1 MSAIAVV
8 GSLNIDLV
16 IRASHCPRQ
25 GETVI
30 GSSFGMAGGGKGSNQ
45 ALAAARLNAKS
56 YMIGCV
62 GNDDFGRKLRTV
74 LNDNGVDCSH
84 LETRK
89 EAATGTAVITVTD
102 EGESSI
108 VISQG
113 ANSLLDSNAIFSAKK
128 IFEDSDCALFQ
139 MESPARTVVSGLKLA
154 KQSGCKTFLSAEPP
168 FSLPSEVWTSID
180 YLILNERAL
189 SFYAK
194 SSDSQPDS
202 QSHSQSIIKM
212 AKDIQNRGVKVL
224 VVTQSAKGGMIF
236 TNEGEYF
243 SFDAFNIR
251 AVDNT
256 GARDAFC
263 AGFCVA
269 LSEGRPIKAAAKF
282 GAACGALAC
291 TKIGAHPSLPWRHQ
305 VSALLGESGDD
316 EYEL

>member
-16 IRASHCPRQ
+16 IRASHCPKA
-25 GETVI
+25 GETVV
-30 GSSFGMAGGGKGSNQ
+30 GNSFGMAGGGKGSNQ
-45 ALAAARLNAKS
+45 ALAAVRLNAKS

-62 GNDDFGRKLRTV
+62 GNDDFGRRLRSV
-74 LNDNGVDCSH
+74 LNENGVDCTH

-89 EAATGTAVITVTD
+89 DAATGTAVITVND

-108 VISQG
+108 AISQG
-113 ANSLLDSNAIFSAKK
+113 ANSLLDSQAIIGAKN
-128 IFEDSDCALFQ
+128 IFEASDCALFQ

-168 FSLPSEVWTSID
+168 FSLPGEVWTSID

-189 SFYAK
+189 SFYAGT
-194 SSDSQPDS
+194 SDS
-202 QSHSQSIIKM
+202 HSIIEM
-212 AKDIQNRGVKVL
+212 AQEIQRRGVRCL

-236 TNEGEYF
+236 TNDGEYF
-243 SFDAFNIR
+243 SFDAFSIN

-263 AGFCVA
+263 AGLAVA
-269 LSEGRPIKAAAKF
+269 LSEGMQLKYAARF

-305 VSALLGESGDD
+305 VSALLGETADD

>member
-1 MSAIAVV
+1 LSAIAVV

-16 IRASHCPRQ
+16 IRASHCPKQ

-108 VISQG
+108 VLTQG
-113 ANSLLDSNAIFSAKK
+113 ANSLLTSDAIFGAKK
-128 IFEDSDCALFQ
+128 IFESSDCALFQ

-180 YLILNERAL
+180 YLILNEKAL
-189 SFYAK
+189 GFYAK
-194 SSDSQPDS
+194 DSD
-202 QSHSQSIIKM
+202 SQSIITM
-212 AKDIQNRGVKVL
+212 AREIQRRGVRVL

-236 TNEGEYF
+236 TNDGEYF

-251 AVDNT
+251 SVDNT

-263 AGFCVA
+263 A
-269 LSEGRPIKAAAKF
+269 
-282 GAACGALAC
+282 
-291 TKIGAHPSLPWRHQ
+291 
-305 VSALLGESGDD
+305 
-316 EYEL
+316 

>member
-16 IRASHCPRQ
+16 IRASHCPKS

-30 GSSFGMAGGGKGSNQ
+30 GNSFGMAGGGKGSNQ

-62 GNDDFGRKLRTV
+62 GNDDFGRRLRSV
-74 LNDNGVDCSH
+74 LNDNGVDCTH

-89 EAATGTAVITVTD
+89 EAATGTAVITVND

-113 ANSLLDSNAIFSAKK
+113 ANSLLSSDAISGAKN
-128 IFEDSDCALFQ
+128 IFEASDCALFQ

-154 KQSGCKTFLSAEPP
+154 RQSGCKTFLSAEPP

-189 SFYAK
+189 SFYAGT
-194 SSDSQPDS
+194 SDS
-202 QSHSQSIIKM
+202 HSIVEM
-212 AKDIQNRGVKVL
+212 AKEIQRRGVRCL

-236 TNEGEYF
+236 TNDGEYF

-251 AVDNT
+251 AVDHT

-263 AGFCVA
+263 AGLCVA
-269 LSEGRPIKAAAKF
+269 LSEGRPIKSAAKF
-282 GAACGALAC
+282 AAACGALAC

-305 VSALLGESGDD
+305 VSALLGESADD